1 MVITGAGRTFTAFLL
16 LRKRVMPSEGSLW
29 TSFIFKRWNL
39 LFQCILKSFQN
50 NDSEN
55 TDQLNSNLYTP
66 FSCVLDEIFIWM
78 LNLNSFG
85 SSLSPLW
92 WCEQLVSVL
101 FLCFLWEGRY
111 NCNETAFLCRLRRE
125 LKQFFKP
132 YMSVFQRH
140 LRGERVL
147 LSCSCY
153 KAALFRFK
161 FSELQYSS
169 RAVQELSWPWWWQV

>member
-16 LRKRVMPSEGSLW
+16 LRKHVMPSEGSLW

-169 RAVQELSWPWWWQV
+169 RAVQELSRPWWWQV